1 MTATDLPLRASAKS
15 TTKPKAP
22 SGTFSRLAKYTGV
35 KVLVLFLTVVVAVYV
50 TILIANMGEYVDDS
64 TEERSHHTDFYRRER
79 RVRRDSA
86 RFALIFSAL
95 SAVSAVSKD
104 FFQASRR

>member
-50 TILIANMGEYVDDS
+50 TILIANMGEYVDEITRSRIDGMITGS
-64 TEERSHHTDFYRRER
+64 AFAMVGLSLERILEPRLRK
-79 RVRRDSA
+79 V
-86 RFALIFSAL
+86 
-95 SAVSAVSKD
+95 
-104 FFQASRR
+104 